1 MPRGPK
7 PQSAEVK
14 RAKGN
19 PGRRRLVDA
28 PPSLQGLAMAPPP
41 RLALDARK
49 IWTQLAPELGRLN
62 FLRESDRP
70 AFERYCEHLAKWWEM
85 TRALRKEG
93 MTYFS
98 KSDHNPDGLYRV
110 NPKFLIRE
118 RLEKRLEVLED
129 RFGLTP
135 AARQQILHRAA
146 MQTPQL
152 PAGGLF
158 GGDQADASNPDQP
171 PPSAPA
177 GEANPIGL
185 LNRPG
190 GLH

>member
-1 MPRGPK
+1 MARGPK

-28 PPSLQGLAMAPPP
+28 PASLPGLSIAAPQ
-41 RLALDARK
+41 RLALSARK
-49 IWTQLAPELGRLN
+49 IWEQLAPELGRLN

-98 KSDHNPDGLYRV
+98 KSDHNPDGLFRV

-118 RLEKRLEVLED
+118 RLEKRIEVLED
-129 RFGLTP
+129 RFGLSP

-158 GGDQADASNPDQP
+158 GGDAEGSQP
-171 PPSAPA
+171 PASVPPVADGS
-177 GEANPIGL
+177 PIGL

-190 GLH
+190 GMH